1 MSLGTYV
8 PEEHHDVNLNGIV
21 KSVSGPVVV
30 GDNMMGAAMYELVK
44 VGEDRLIGEII
55 RLKENTATIQVYE
68 ETAGLSVGDIIT
80 RTGKPLSLE
89 LGPGLF
95 GQIFDGIQ
103 RPLRTISEIVGDV
116 FIPKGLDLPSLNYT
130 DKYDFTP
137 SMKVGQSISNG
148 DVFGIVRENDLI
160 PKHSMMFPPPSGDIG
175 FGGKITAIAPAGQYT
190 NRDYVLEVQ
199 LDKDGSKRKFTMVQK
214 WPVRQPRP
222 VATDGKLRAEA
233 PLKTGQRVLDS
244 IFASVQGGTCCIP
257 GAFGC
262 GKTVISQSLSKFSNS
277 DAVVYVGC
285 GERGN
290 EMAEVLM
297 EFPTLTTSKDGEDFS
312 IMLRTVLIANT
323 SNMPVAAREASI
335 YTGMA
340 LFLRSL
346 SELRAFDHL
355 MRYHP
360 PPHRYH
366 PCRVHA

>member
-1 MSLGTYV
+1 MSLGV
-8 PEEHHDVNLNGIV
+8 KEFDSHAEIGAHGKV

-30 GDNMMGAAMYELVK
+30 GQSMLGAAMYELVK
-44 VGEDRLIGEII
+44 VGPSKLIGEII
-55 RLKENTATIQVYE
+55 RLKEDTATIQVYE
-68 ETAGLSVGDIIT
+68 ETAGLSVGDEIV

-89 LGPGLF
+89 LGPGIF

-103 RPLRTISEIVGDV
+103 RPLETIARVVGDV
-116 FIPKGLDLPSLNYT
+116 FIPKGLDMPALDYER
-130 DKYDFTP
+130 KFAFTP
-137 SMKVGQSISNG
+137 TMKVGAMIGNG
-148 DVFGIVRENDLI
+148 DVYGVVRENDLI
-160 PKHSMMFPPPSGDIG
+160 PIHSIMFPPPSGDIG
-175 FGGKITAIAPAGQYT
+175 FGGKITQIAPAGEYS
-190 NRDYVLEVQ
+190 NKDYVLEVQ

-244 IFASVQGGTCCIP
+244 LFASVQGGTCSVP

-262 GKTVISQSLSKFSNS
+262 GKTVISQSLSKYSNS
-277 DAVVYVGC
+277 DAVIYVGC

-297 EFPTLTTSKDGEDFS
+297 EFPELETTKDGEEYS

-335 YTGMA
+335 YTGMGKKKK
-340 LFLRSL
+340 RH
-346 SELRAFDHL
+346 RGNCDTTNTTN
-355 MRYHP
+355 
-360 PPHRYH
+360 PHRYH
-366 PCRVHA
+366 HRRVRA